1 WLRVPHTLVSLGRL
15 ADRGFITQPERSD
28 LSDAYYFLRFLEHRL
43 QMEHGLQ
50 THTVPES
57 EDAQALVARRMGFA
71 GVDDFR
77 TALKSHTTNVRNT
90 YDRLFSE
97 AEETPPAPEEFS
109 PTLPEGGDKDTALAL
124 SAARVFVSYMD
135 QRWESRPRSLA
146 NLLLKLAG
154 TALNHHR
161 ALVQVSR
168 IAASLEKT
176 EQHFLISEA
185 NLETLLQLCGTSD
198 SFAETIAANPTL
210 IASLSAPSVATLR
223 RDYRAILRTAVDAER
238 SFPAEMAALRLQ
250 WAELMVE
257 IGAQDA
263 TNELSIFEANQ
274 LQTDL
279 ATASMNVAYLVARRE
294 MARRFGS
301 FSGGPRIAFFG
312 LGRLGTGGVDY
323 GSDLDILITYDSLV
337 PSPIK
342 TLTQDETYSRLVEL
356 MIAALSSITREGY
369 LYRVDMRLRP
379 HGKDGPLV
387 TSSEGFLDYL
397 KEQSAPWEW
406 LAYVKLRCVGG
417 DQELGKMI
425 ETHAR
430 HRIHA
435 NASRFDPKELKAVTR
450 HVRDRLEKEKGS
462 RGRKLGTDIKYGPG
476 GMLDVY
482 FASRYLQLRDEVMD
496 EGDDRSTSF
505 TLERLREE
513 GSLGEDDFSALSG
526 GYDLLRSID
535 HNLRLIVGRSTRLP
549 DPNHPTA
556 RDVAT
561 RTGFNSATELQQ
573 TLTDQMQSIRAAYS
587 RIVSTD
593 YAEKSV

>member
-1 WLRVPHTLVSLGRL
+1 
-15 ADRGFITQPERSD
+15 
-28 LSDAYYFLRFLEHRL
+28 
-43 QMEHGLQ
+43 M
-50 THTVPES
+50 
-57 EDAQALVARRMGFA
+57 
-71 GVDDFR
+71 
-77 TALKSHTTNVRNT
+77 
-90 YDRLFSE
+90 
-97 AEETPPAPEEFS
+97 
-109 PTLPEGGDKDTALAL
+109 
-124 SAARVFVSYMD
+124 
-135 QRWESRPRSLA
+135 
-146 NLLLKLAG
+146 
-154 TALNHHR
+154 
-161 ALVQVSR
+161 
-168 IAASLEKT
+168 
-176 EQHFLISEA
+176 
-185 NLETLLQLCGTSD
+185 
-198 SFAETIAANPTL
+198 
-210 IASLSAPSVATLR
+210 
-223 RDYRAILRTAVDAER
+223 
-238 SFPAEMAALRLQ
+238 
-250 WAELMVE
+250 
-257 IGAQDA
+257 
-263 TNELSIFEANQ
+263 FEANR
-274 LQTDL
+274 LQTEL

-294 MARRFGS
+294 MARRYGS
-301 FSGGPRIAFFG
+301 FSGGPRIAFYG
-312 LGRLGTGGVDY
+312 LGRLGTSGVDY

-379 HGKDGPLV
+379 HGKNGPLV
-387 TSSEGFLDYL
+387 TSSEGFLEYL

-417 DQELGKMI
+417 DFELGRMI

-435 NASRFDPKELKAVTR
+435 NALRLDPKELKSVTG

-513 GSLGEDDFSALSG
+513 GSLGDDDFAALSG
-526 GYDLLRSID
+526 GYSLLRSID

-556 RDVAT
+556 RDVAK
-561 RTGFNSATELQQ
+561 RVGFNSASELQAN
-573 TLTDQMQSIRAAYS
+573 LADQMQAIRAAYL